1 MSPKPQAVPPLDF
14 DPDDVTDHGT
24 TNPRVRELT
33 DPDAYVMLGKLASA
47 VARCESTVIEASARW
62 AQDRAELLKLWKE
75 DRDEARAARRKLAR
89 SARTTGG
96 LTVGV
101 VGAIQAIVYLL
112 QHSGL
117 IK

>member
-1 MSPKPQAVPPLDF
+1 MPAKPQAVPALADF

-47 VARCESTVIEASARW
+47 VARCEATVQEAST
-62 AQDRAELLKLWKE
+62 LWKE
-75 DRDEARAARRKLAR
+75 DREEAKKDRAEAREARRKLAR
-89 SARTTGG
+89 STRNAGFS
-96 LTVGV
+96 TVGL
-101 VGAIQAIVYLL
+101 VGVFQALLYVL
-112 QHSGL
+112 QHAGI